1 MSEEKIYSI
10 IDDIAHDAKVIIAE
24 HLHPESVELVDALN
38 QSAKEWD
45 EAGEKMSRVFR
56 DLEDDVR
63 AYFEKNHDRIVDV
76 INSTKCEDRKEYSI
90 GDDVY
95 FIGGGSVVKDR
106 VKDVKL
112 YTEGG
117 KWISLDEAFRSL
129 DELVEHL
136 KKSVN
141 G

>member
-1 MSEEKIYSI
+1 MTEEMIYSI

-24 HLHPESVELVDALN
+24 HLHPETVELVDALN

-63 AYFEKNHDRIVDV
+63 AYFEKNHDRIVDE
-76 INSTKCEDRKEYSI
+76 INSAKCEDREEYGI

-95 FIGGGSVVKDR
+95 FIGGGCVVKDK

-129 DELVEHL
+129 SELVEHL
-136 KKSVN
+136 KENVH

>member
-1 MSEEKIYSI
+1 MTEEMIYSI
-10 IDDIAHDAKVIIAE
+10 IDDIANDAKIIIAE

-45 EAGEKMSRVFR
+45 EAGVKMARVFR

-63 AYFEKNHDRIVDV
+63 AYFEKNRDRIVDE
-76 INSTKCEDRKEYSI
+76 INSEDRKEYGI

-129 DELVEHL
+129 SELVEHL
-136 KKSVN
+136 KENVH